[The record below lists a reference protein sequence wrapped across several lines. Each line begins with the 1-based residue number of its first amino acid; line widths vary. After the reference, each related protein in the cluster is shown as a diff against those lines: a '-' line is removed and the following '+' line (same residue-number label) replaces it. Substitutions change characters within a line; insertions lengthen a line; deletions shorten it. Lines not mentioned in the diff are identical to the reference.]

1 MSSIISP
8 IASAAGLTFVPENSD
23 HLLFPVAPDNHQ
35 AFELIDLLAIDP
47 VAFKI
52 AKHIST

>member
-23 HLLFPVAPDNHQ
+23 HLLFPVAPDNHE

-52 AKHIST
+52 ATHIST